1 MSLLAAITW
10 DDDANFTI
18 TLFINSYYRCM
29 FVQLEDS
36 ILNISNMLIAPHFHL
51 LMALCL
57 YHKMYCFLII
67 KHAIREKYRK
77 QRGFGALKRQIC

>member
-1 MSLLAAITW
+1 
-10 DDDANFTI
+10 
-18 TLFINSYYRCM
+18 M

-67 KHAIREKYRK
+67 KQYLFCKVTI
-77 QRGFGALKRQIC
+77 FPSFLIIF

>member
-1 MSLLAAITW
+1 
-10 DDDANFTI
+10 
-18 TLFINSYYRCM
+18 M

-57 YHKMYCFLII
+57 YHKMYCFHNKKTITFLP
-67 KHAIREKYRK
+67 
-77 QRGFGALKRQIC
+77 IC

>member
-1 MSLLAAITW
+1 
-10 DDDANFTI
+10 
-18 TLFINSYYRCM
+18 M

-36 ILNISNMLIAPHFHL
+36 ILNISNILIAPHFHL

-67 KHAIREKYRK
+67 KQYLFCKVTI
-77 QRGFGALKRQIC
+77 FPSFLIIF

>member
-10 DDDANFTI
+10 DDNANFTI
-18 TLFINSYYRCM
+18 TLFIKSYYRCM

-67 KHAIREKYRK
+67 KQYLPCKVTI
-77 QRGFGALKRQIC
+77 FPSFLIIF